1 MRYILIF
8 LLFLSPYL
16 LAETV
21 EERLE
26 KLEKKIIQ
34 LERRIQALE
43 GEKKQKD
50 QEKDYRTPVEFT
62 VLSKKFKPVNLRER
76 LWEKGDKI
84 VLYMKFKNITG
95 KAVRNIKGIVQIEDI
110 SGRKLMETEVNIN
123 KALNFIT
130 GMDIKPDE
138 TVEMKVSFL
147 YDNRKPEHRYVKE
160 SSIEDLKVLFKPLEV
175 EFSDGTVI
183 NFR

>member
-1 MRYILIF
+1 
-8 LLFLSPYL
+8 
-16 LAETV
+16 
-21 EERLE
+21 
-26 KLEKKIIQ
+26 
-34 LERRIQALE
+34 
-43 GEKKQKD
+43 
-50 QEKDYRTPVEFT
+50 
-62 VLSKKFKPVNLRER
+62 
-76 LWEKGDKI
+76 
-84 VLYMKFKNITG
+84 MKFKNITG